1 MKKFLS
7 LLFSLLII
15 ISLAGC
21 SEQSK
26 PNSDDHNHEHATNYE
41 TNSIGTA
48 EAPKDP
54 TKGTIKDNIYKNTY
68 LNLTFTKPDS
78 WEFLPEEAVK
88 IQGDEYDMMV
98 VDHKTNGSVYLAFE
112 NVKAT
117 SGAAMTAKEYVSRVL
132 QAALE
137 YSPYSTF
144 MDQTEVKIG
153 GNTYI
158 KVTIVVQDQNDPLT
172 KYVYLRS
179 VGDYMAQ
186 IYATIPTANA
196 DAVDFDSML
205 S

>member
-21 SEQSK
+21 SKQPKTDKE
-26 PNSDDHNHEHATNYE
+26 NHEHETNYV
-41 TNSIGTA
+41 TNSNGDTTTPGEIW
-48 EAPKDP
+48 E
-54 TKGTIKDNIYKNTY
+54 KGAIDGNVYTNSF
-68 LNLTFTKPDS
+68 LNLTFTKPNS